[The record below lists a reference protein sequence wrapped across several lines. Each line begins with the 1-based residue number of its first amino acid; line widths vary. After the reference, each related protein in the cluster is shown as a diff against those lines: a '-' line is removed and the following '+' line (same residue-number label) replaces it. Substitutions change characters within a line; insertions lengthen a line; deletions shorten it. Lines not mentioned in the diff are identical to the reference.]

1 MKKILVETKDDGKN
15 LITYLSSQFPHLKQ
29 NAFFKALRK
38 KDIRINGKR
47 ISENVVLH
55 SGDEVTVYITDEILA
70 GKNQK
75 ETIPLKI
82 VYEDE
87 NIAVFFKPTGIEVEG
102 NSSFTSLIHEKI
114 SSSYLPCHRLDRNTS
129 GLILYAKT
137 EETRNILFDKFKKRE
152 IEKHYKATVVGI
164 PKKKKA
170 ILTDYLFKDTKKSK
184 VYISHNPKPGYVK
197 IITEYAIIS
206 SDEKNQTSLLDVVLH
221 TGRTHQIR
229 AHLAFI
235 GYPILG
241 DGKYGD
247 NEINHKFHK
256 NGQDLISYMLKFNF
270 KTDSGI
276 LNYLNGKTIQI

>member
-1 MKKILVETKDDGKN
+1 MKKIVVETKDDGKK
-15 LITYLSSQFPHLKQ
+15 LITYLTSHFPHLKQ

-47 ISENVVLH
+47 ISENVIVH
-55 SGDEVTVYITDEILA
+55 KNDEVTIYLTDEILE
-70 GKNQK
+70 GKNRK
-75 ETIPLKI
+75 ENIHLKI
-82 VYEDE
+82 LYEDD
-87 NIAVFFKPTGIEVEG
+87 NIAVFFKPAGIEVEG

-129 GLILYAKT
+129 GLILYAKNIESRT
-137 EETRNILFDKFKKRE
+137 ILFDKFKKRE
-152 IEKHYKATVVGI
+152 IEKHYMATVVGI

-197 IITEYAIIS
+197 IITQYTVIS
-206 SDEKNQTSLLDVVLH
+206 SDEKNQTSLLDVELH

-247 NEINHKFHK
+247 NEINQKYHKK
-256 NGQDLISYMLKFNF
+256 EQDLVSYMLKFNF
-270 KTDSGI
+270 ETDSGI
-276 LNYLNGKTIQI
+276 LNYLKGKTVQI